1 MTGFMASPD
10 VSGPKH
16 IAIIMDGNGRWAKQ
30 RGLPRQLG
38 HERGVE
44 ALRRT
49 VESCRNLDLEH
60 LTVFSFSSENWK
72 RPAEEVSSLF
82 ALLRLYVSQDLNKL
96 AKDGVRVRVLGS
108 RKGLPDDILSL
119 IEMAEA
125 KTNHNTRFQLNIA
138 FNYGSRDEIVEAA
151 KALASDVEAGR
162 MNAEEIDSNVFA
174 SRLWFAGIPD
184 PDLLIR
190 TSGEFRLSNFLLWQ
204 IAYSEMMFLDCLWP
218 DFSDTELINSIN
230 AYKSRERRFGGLT
243 VDGLQSE

>member
-1 MTGFMASPD
+1 MSGVMASPD
-10 VSGPKH
+10 ASGPSH

-49 VESCRNLDLEH
+49 VEACRSLDLRH

-82 ALLRLYVSQDLNKL
+82 ALLRLYVRQDLNKL

-108 RKGLPDDILSL
+108 RNGLPDDILSL
-119 IEMAEA
+119 IDMAES
-125 KTNHNTRFQLNIA
+125 KTSHNNRFQLNIA
-138 FNYGSRDEIVEAA
+138 FNYGARDEIVEAA
-151 KALASDVEAGR
+151 KSIAAEVQAGNLSADQV
-162 MNAEEIDSNVFA
+162 NADLFS
-174 SRLWFAGIPD
+174 SKLWFSGIPD

-190 TSGEFRLSNFLLWQ
+190 TSGEFRISNFLLWQ
-204 IAYSEMMFLDCLWP
+204 IAYTEMVFVDRLWP
-218 DFSDTELINSIN
+218 DFSEIDLKESI
-230 AYKSRERRFGGLT
+230 ADYRARDRRYGGVA
-243 VDGLQSE
+243 VDGLSSE